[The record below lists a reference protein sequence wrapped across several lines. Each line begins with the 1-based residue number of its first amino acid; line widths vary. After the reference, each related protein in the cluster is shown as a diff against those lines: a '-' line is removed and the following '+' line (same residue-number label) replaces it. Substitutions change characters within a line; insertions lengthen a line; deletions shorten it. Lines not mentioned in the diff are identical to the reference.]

1 MTRLIFSFMLI
12 LLALSALADENWV
25 LLVDGR
31 VTSDNKKLQGAVVSL
46 IKNTRI
52 VQEIVTMDDG
62 HFVFVLKPDNEYVIE
77 VSKKGY
83 VSKSI
88 YFSTRNVPEEILYT
102 LLEPEFPV
110 EITLF
115 RALEGLNA
123 SVLNEPVGRI
133 LYSPKLDDFAVD
145 LDYAKKIQPELR
157 QLSRDL
163 KLGNK
168 EMDKLATYK
177 KKDKTDDLD
186 SFADEQSVYFNNMD
200 IAEVVISAEKN
211 RIKDIENESGL
222 SIITGLILLDSKRK
236 ELKEQLSGLVGRLVS
251 IESFFEGRRKIL
263 IRIINKDAINIEYKR
278 VTQPWGA
285 KFYFKDGTSITEH
298 IFQLESDVEELLKP
312 RVLKF

>member
-1 MTRLIFSFMLI
+1 MNRLIFSFMLM
-12 LLALSALADENWV
+12 LLALSSNADETWV

-31 VTSDNKKLQGAVVSL
+31 VTSDNEKLEGAVVSL

-52 VQEIVTMDDG
+52 TQEIVTMDDG
-62 HFVFVLKPDNEYVIE
+62 HFVFVLKPENEYVIE

-102 LLEPEFPV
+102 LLDPEFPV

-115 RALEGLNA
+115 RELEGLNA

-133 LYSPKLDDFAVD
+133 IYSPKLDDFVVD
-145 LDYAKKIQPELR
+145 INYAKKIQSELR

-177 KKDKTDDLD
+177 KKDKTIDLD
-186 SFADEQSVYFNNMD
+186 SFADEQSGHFNNMD

-211 RIKDIENESGL
+211 RIKDVENENGL
-222 SIITGLILLDSKRK
+222 NIITGLILLDSKRK
-236 ELKEQLSGLVGRLVS
+236 ELKEQLACVAGRLVS
-251 IESFFEGRRKIL
+251 IETFFEGQKEIL
-263 IRIINKDAINIEYKR
+263 IRIINKDATIIEYKR
-278 VTQPWGA
+278 VTQPWGT

-298 IFQLESDVEELLKP
+298 IFQLESDVEGLLKS
-312 RVLKF
+312 RMLKF